1 MPVTIG
7 GGLSFCGQPLTPEQ
21 IELIRQLTRDF
32 RQLPLSELA
41 HTVCELLEWKR
52 PKGSLKSRECYLFLQ
67 ALQQRGWLPW
77 LPAPRRYTRRP
88 HQTSVGE
95 QSNPQAPCTGSL
107 ARWLPI
113 QVELIDTPADRKL
126 FEQYI
131 HRYHYLGYRVPYGA
145 QLRYFVSSRQPPYP
159 RLACLLFTSAAWKMA
174 PREDYIG
181 WSEAARRS
189 NLSRVVNNS
198 RFLILPW
205 VEIANLASHILSAA
219 AARLGSDWTAHYAA
233 EAVLLETLVDR
244 SRYLGTCYRAAN
256 WISVGFTQG
265 RGRMDRWGKGQ
276 GERKEIF
283 LYPLK
288 RDWRRQLCDGASG
301 PVSNGSERGNATT
314 AVAGDV

>member
-7 GGLSFCGQPLTPEQ
+7 GALSFCGQPLTPEQ
-21 IELIRQLTRDF
+21 IELIRQTTRDF
-32 RQLPLSELA
+32 RHLPLTELA
-41 HTVCELLEWKR
+41 HTVCELLDWKR
-52 PKGSLKSRECYLFLQ
+52 PQGSLKTRECYLFLQ

-77 LPAPRRYTRRP
+77 LPAPRRYRRRP
-88 HQTSVGE
+88 HQTRLGE

-107 ARWLPI
+107 SRWLPI
-113 QVELIDTPADRKL
+113 QMERIDTPADRKL

-145 QLRYFVSSRQPPYP
+145 QLRYFIRSQQPPYP
-159 RLACLLFTSAAWKMA
+159 WLACLLFTSAAWKMA
-174 PREDYIG
+174 PRDHYIG
-181 WSEAARRS
+181 WSEAARRE
-189 NLSRVVNNS
+189 NLPRVVNHS

-205 VEIANLASHILSAA
+205 VEIANLASHILSLAA
-219 AARLGSDWTAHYAA
+219 PRLRTDWAARYGA

-244 SRYLGTCYRAAN
+244 RRYRGTCYRAAN

-283 LYPLK
+283 LYPLR
-288 RDWRRQLCDGASG
+288 RDWRRQLCHGANEPLSHRSRG
-301 PVSNGSERGNATT
+301 GNASD
-314 AVAGDV
+314 AAGDV